1 MIHQT
6 LQRKLSEGF
15 KIYCKFRKMY
25 DGKTHLYKTN
35 ICSWDLVPF
44 GFPCVTK
51 IMDKRCGE
59 EKEKNTSF
67 ANRGG
72 NFEIGKK
79 MGIY

>member
-1 MIHQT
+1 MIVRHT
-6 LQRKLSEGF
+6 YTKP
-15 KIYCKFRKMY
+15 IYVV
-25 DGKTHLYKTN
+25 G
-35 ICSWDLVPF
+35 IVPF